1 MIEAHCVEAV
11 RRAEAIAMLDLPQG
25 ALMQRAAG
33 ALAGVIVNELRSRHG
48 RVYGTKVVVL
58 VGPGA
63 NGGDAMFAA
72 ARLAARGVAV
82 TAVMTSARPHEE
94 GLAALEAAGARI
106 IDIVRRPAAAALAEP
121 DLIEDA
127 EARRLMMVR
136 KDGAAGRAWSS
147 ARMAVAAADLVVDGL
162 LGIGGRPGLIDPAAG
177 IVHGL
182 DPRVPV
188 IAVDLPSGINPD
200 TGALVGTHIKADVTV
215 TFGTPKPALLLP
227 PASHVVGRLI
237 VADIGLDPAYL
248 GAPAVER
255 LEVGDVARL
264 WPVPRYND
272 DKYSRGVVGV
282 VAGGSVYSG
291 AAVLAAGAAV
301 RSGAGMTR
309 FIGPDPVTRAVR
321 ERWPEVVPGEGRVQ
335 AWVLGPGVDPD
346 SDDDQAKAIL
356 SALEGDVPCVVD
368 AGGLDVLNRALAD
381 GGTVTAPMLLTPH
394 AGELARFVE
403 SRTDRKRVDRE
414 TVLAQPVEFARIA
427 AEATGA
433 TVLLKGATT
442 VVVGPEGPVR
452 SQAEAPAWLAT
463 AGAGDVLSGI
473 IGALLAAGLDPI
485 EAGSLGAWVHGQAAK
500 TASAGGPITAEDVL
514 AAVPGTVADMLK
526 HRR

>member
-1 MIEAHCVEAV
+1 
-11 RRAEAIAMLDLPQG
+11 
-25 ALMQRAAG
+25 
-33 ALAGVIVNELRSRHG
+33 VIVNELRSRHG
-48 RVYGTKVVVL
+48 RVYGTRVVVL

-82 TAVMTSARPHEE
+82 TAVMTSARPHEA
-94 GLAALEAAGARI
+94 GLAALEEAGARI

-200 TGALVGTHIKADVTV
+200 TGALIGTHIKADVTV

-227 PASHVVGRLI
+227 PSSHVVGRLI
-237 VADIGLDPAYL
+237 VADIGL
-248 GAPAVER
+248 
-255 LEVGDVARL
+255 EVADVARL

-309 FIGPDPVTRAVR
+309 FVGPDPVTRAVR

-356 SALEGDVPCVVD
+356 SALEGEVPCVVD

-381 GGTVTAPMLLTPH
+381 GGSVTAPMLLTPH

-414 TVLAQPVEFARIA
+414 MVLAQPVEFARIA
-427 AEATGA
+427 AETTGA

-442 VVVGPEGPVR
+442 IVVGPEGPVR

-463 AGAGDVLSGI
+463 AGAGDVLSGV

-485 EAGSLGAWVHGQAAK
+485 EAGSLGAWVHGRAAE

-514 AAVPGTVADMLK
+514 AAVPGTVAELLK